1 MKRQNI
7 LFALLLGLSLIG
19 CDDNG
24 ERASMAL
31 YQRALQSMENKQFSL
46 AKLQADSIK
55 TLYPKAFS
63 VRADAL
69 RLLLRIDYAESQ
81 LGQSY
86 TDSLLV
92 VNRERVAHLVEDLY
106 LDKDVRYQ
114 DVGTYY
120 APGHRSEK
128 NAGRTYIRPQVDER
142 GVHSIVAFRCG
153 AAVEA
158 HTLRFTAPDATY
170 VEVKATSEP
179 YQMSDASGRT
189 ERTDF
194 TPSPLGCVGSFLS
207 LNKGND
213 IKVTL
218 VGNKG
223 TVSIPFTK
231 ADAAAFLQVYELAM
245 ALNSINELEKQHD
258 DLTRRIDFLVRRM
271 QSDSISQ
278 PE

>member
-92 VNRERVAHLVEDLY
+92 VNRERVAHLVEELY

-142 GVHSIVAFRCG
+142 GLVHTTVTITTFMLTINTFYLFAQRSVFIW
-153 AAVEA
+153 
-158 HTLRFTAPDATY
+158 TL
-170 VEVKATSEP
+170 
-179 YQMSDASGRT
+179 
-189 ERTDF
+189 
-194 TPSPLGCVGSFLS
+194 
-207 LNKGND
+207 
-213 IKVTL
+213 
-218 VGNKG
+218 
-223 TVSIPFTK
+223 
-231 ADAAAFLQVYELAM
+231 ADAIIKRRTSHPTSPKQMLQC
-245 ALNSINELEKQHD
+245 I
-258 DLTRRIDFLVRRM
+258 FW
-271 QSDSISQ
+271 
-278 PE
+278 P